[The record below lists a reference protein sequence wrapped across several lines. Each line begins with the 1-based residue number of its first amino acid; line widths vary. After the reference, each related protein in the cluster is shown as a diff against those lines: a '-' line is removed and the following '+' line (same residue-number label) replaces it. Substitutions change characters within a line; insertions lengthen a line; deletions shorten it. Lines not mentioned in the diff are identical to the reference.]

1 MDDPDVSLEQPT
13 TAPPN
18 RVRESVFRFVLI
30 AGLHLA
36 LFEAILQ
43 FSVHWR
49 ESTGELWSMAL
60 YAFTFVALA
69 WAISPTLARFRLRFL
84 RRILAAVAAVPLFL
98 GLFAGDYVYSW
109 HLRPNFGLYE
119 EPAWVQQHPPFQRE
133 LRQRIAANLW
143 HGAKE

>member
-1 MDDPDVSLEQPT
+1 MDNPDVPLEQPAAT
-13 TAPPN
+13 QPN
-18 RVRESVFRFVLI
+18 HVRESLFRFVLI

-60 YAFTFVALA
+60 YAFTFLALA
-69 WAISPTLARFRLRFL
+69 WAVSPTLARFRLGFL
-84 RRILAAVAAVPLFL
+84 RRILAAVAALPLFL
-98 GLFAGDYVYSW
+98 VLFAGDYFYSW
-109 HLRPNFGLYE
+109 HLRPNLGLYE
-119 EPAWVQQHPPFQRE
+119 EPEWVQQHPGFQRE

-143 HGAKE
+143 HGARE